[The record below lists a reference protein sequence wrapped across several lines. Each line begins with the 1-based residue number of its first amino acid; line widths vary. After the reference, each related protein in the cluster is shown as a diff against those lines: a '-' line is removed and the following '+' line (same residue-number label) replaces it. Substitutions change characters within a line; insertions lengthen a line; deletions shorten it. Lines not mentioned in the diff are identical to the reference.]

1 MNYKTYHVSDLID
14 EIAMGPFGSNIKVDC
29 FVDEGVPVLNGSN
42 LEGFELSERSFR
54 YVTEDKANLL
64 KKANAHKGD
73 VVITHRGTLGQIAY
87 IPLTAQR
94 DRYVISQSQFRVK
107 CNENVLPEYF
117 VYYFH
122 TPIGQHKLLSNAS
135 QVGVPALARP
145 SSTFQKIEMELPDLE
160 TQKKVVKLIG
170 SLQRRIKT
178 NTAINDNL
186 QQQAQA
192 LFKKWFINNPDAALW
207 QEGTFSDLIEKTIS
221 GDWGKDKPSGNNTE
235 MVYCIRGADIP
246 EVRAGNKG
254 KMPIRYILPKNFA
267 SKQLVNG
274 DIVVEISG
282 GSPTQSTGRAAAISS
297 SLLARYDKGMVCT
310 NFCKAIK
317 AITGYSMYVYHYWQY
332 LYDRSV
338 FFSYENGTTGIKNLD
353 ISGFIETEPILIAPA
368 ELIKKFD
375 TFCQSVFSK
384 VYANGLESE
393 QLVLVRDAL
402 LPKLMS
408 GEIDVSGIRL

>member
-1 MNYKTYHVSDLID
+1 MKSKLAALCTYMKGKVAVDTLDEYTYISTENMIPNKGGIERASSLPSTQYTQAFDLGD
-14 EIAMGPFGSNIKVDC
+14 VLVSNIRPYFKKIWMAEYSGGCSNDVLVFRASKGCDPT
-29 FVDEGVPVLNGSN
+29 FLYYVLANNSFFDYATATSKGTKMPRGDKTAIMQYEVPAFDIATQQRIG
-42 LEGFELSERSFR
+42 R
-54 YVTEDKANLL
+54 LL
-64 KKANAHKGD
+64 KGIDTRIVTN
-73 VVITHRGTLGQIAY
+73 
-87 IPLTAQR
+87 
-94 DRYVISQSQFRVK
+94 
-107 CNENVLPEYF
+107 
-117 VYYFH
+117 
-122 TPIGQHKLLSNAS
+122 
-135 QVGVPALARP
+135 
-145 SSTFQKIEMELPDLE
+145 
-160 TQKKVVKLIG
+160 KK
-170 SLQRRIKT
+170 
-178 NTAINDNL
+178 INDNL

-192 LFKKWFINNPDAALW
+192 LFKKWFIDNPDAALW

-310 NFCKAIK
+310 NFCKALK
-317 AITGYSMYVYHYWQY
+317 PITGYSMYVYHYWQY
-332 LYDRSV
+332 LYDRGV

-353 ISGFIETEPILIAPA
+353 ISGFIETEPIFIAPA
-368 ELIKKFD
+368 ELVEKFD

-393 QLVLVRDAL
+393 QLALVRDTL

-408 GEIDVSGIRL
+408 GEIDVSGIQL